1 MRIRFAYW
9 SKCMFMLMLSNTNY
23 YHGKMYNCICHKL
36 SKSSMSIL
44 NNIHY
49 KRKVNFI
56 VLKLINCH
64 SFASIIL
71 LYPWKQRCIISKS
84 YCKMMQDTK
93 YSTVIFK
100 EQNMVNNIHA
110 FFFIYVNKN
119 FSVKYKYLQKP
130 GHRQHCWPEHWQWHC
145 GRRDSGWSLHWE
157 TSTVWYCRG
166 RLRQRCT
173 YKKDYEFCLV
183 NTMLCIKSWAY
194 ILKGN
199 WNGL

>member
-1 MRIRFAYW
+1 
-9 SKCMFMLMLSNTNY
+9 
-23 YHGKMYNCICHKL
+23 
-36 SKSSMSIL
+36 MS
-44 NNIHY
+44 Y
-49 KRKVNFI
+49 
-56 VLKLINCH
+56 
-64 SFASIIL
+64 
-71 LYPWKQRCIISKS
+71 RCIISKS

-157 TSTVWYCRG
+157 TSTVWYCQG

-183 NTMLCIKSWAY
+183 NTMLCIKCWAY

-199 WNGL
+199 WNGLSNAVSEWWHKMFNIISTINAVYKIFFGIYMTGWRREISKQCLGTET